1 MQTHAVTRLPR
12 GQMQDEPQSA
22 LAYWSKGLAGITV
35 MLVVCFFAG
44 LRF

>member
-1 MQTHAVTRLPR
+1 MQTQAITTHSRRA
-12 GQMQDEPQSA
+12 MQDEPQSA
-22 LAYWSKGLAGITV
+22 LAYWGSGLTGIAV